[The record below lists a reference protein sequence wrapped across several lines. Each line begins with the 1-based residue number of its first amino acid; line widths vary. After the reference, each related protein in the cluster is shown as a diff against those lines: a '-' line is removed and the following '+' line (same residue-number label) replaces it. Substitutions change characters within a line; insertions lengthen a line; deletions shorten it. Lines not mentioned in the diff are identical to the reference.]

1 MKENEDKKGV
11 LQRGVFDY
19 KVTKDKKVLISW
31 NNKQVVILS
40 GENAEKF
47 ISKIQNASDY
57 EKQMVMAK
65 MTGNFK
71 HGNEK
76 ANKR

>member
-1 MKENEDKKGV
+1 MSKTEDK
-11 LQRGVFDY
+11 RGILETGIFDY
-19 KVTKDKKVLISW
+19 KVLKDKKIFIYW
-31 NNKQVVILS
+31 NNKQVVTLS
-40 GENAEKF
+40 GKNADKF
-47 ISKIQNASDY
+47 LSKIEGATEY

-76 ANKR
+76 ANK